1 MPQHRVAVSRS
12 GEFARLFVKNKATAR
27 DDRVFLTKQIFQVYS
42 IHPKSGPFLVVLPP
56 GGYLR
61 TFFGCSIA

>member
-27 DDRVFLTKQIFQVYS
+27 DDRVFIAHVRVG
-42 IHPKSGPFLVVLPP
+42 IHIVQTVDTLKCNASNL
-56 GGYLR
+56 
-61 TFFGCSIA
+61 I